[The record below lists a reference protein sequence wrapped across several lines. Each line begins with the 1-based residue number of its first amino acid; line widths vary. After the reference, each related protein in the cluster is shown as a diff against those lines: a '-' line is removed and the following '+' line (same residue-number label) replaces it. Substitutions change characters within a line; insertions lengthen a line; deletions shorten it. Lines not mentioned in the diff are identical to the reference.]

1 MFLPTST
8 FTCRVRLG
16 MAAKGIED
24 RIVPRNPGIILQCL
38 EGEDERGLILRN
50 DAQIISEFNRGN
62 SWGTGLVLL

>member
-1 MFLPTST
+1 
-8 FTCRVRLG
+8 